1 MTSNSIAVDCTTLHH
16 IVYHCIAL
24 HCSKSHCIKLYNI
37 SHWHIV
43 LHVNWVT
50 SYYIRSHCVAAYHI
64 WHHIALPCIAIL
76 HCIALHHIS
85 SDRNVLHFITLC
97 VTSYRYALYC
107 IISRHHIVLN
117 CIISQHN
124 ASHGIKMPF
133 FTLHHIETQLDIKS
147 HHITWCNIASH
158 RIASHCSYRY
168 WTRPSSIKAP
178 LWISSIPLSANSLK
192 KEKKDRSLL
201 ISSICSKKL
210 KTVLRLKTVK
220 CRISRVK
227 KIQSMQ

>member
-1 MTSNSIAVDCTTLHH
+1 M
-16 IVYHCIAL
+16 
-24 HCSKSHCIKLYNI
+24 
-37 SHWHIV
+37 

-64 WHHIALPCIAIL
+64 WHHIALPCIAIM
-76 HCIALHHIS
+76 HCIASHHIS
-85 SDRNVLHFITLC
+85 SDRNALHFTTLC
-97 VTSYRYALYC
+97 VTSYRNALYC
-107 IISRHHIVLN
+107 IISRHHIVLH

-147 HHITWCNIASH
+147 YHITWCNFASH
-158 RIASHCSYRY
+158 RTASHCSYRY

-178 LWISSIPLSANSLK
+178 LWISPIPLSANSLK

-210 KTVLRLKTVK
+210 KTVLHRKTVK
-220 CRISRVK
+220 YRISRVK
-227 KIQSMQ
+227 KK